1 MRPEHPENTG
11 NSRAQKP
18 TWSDLMAQADTSG
31 LSVAE
36 VALTTPDN
44 DTVILGDRI
53 KVPTIVILARYY
65 G

>member
-1 MRPEHPENTG
+1 MA
-11 NSRAQKP
+11 RA
-18 TWSDLMAQADTSG
+18 TISG
-31 LSVAE
+31 SSVADI
-36 VALTTPDN
+36 ALSTPDK

>member
-1 MRPEHPENTG
+1 MAQENT
-11 NSRAQKP
+11 SR
-18 TWSDLMAQADTSG
+18 
-31 LSVAE
+31 LSVAD
-36 VALTTPDN
+36 VALSTPDR

>member
-1 MRPEHPENTG
+1 MAQENT
-11 NSRAQKP
+11 SRP
-18 TWSDLMAQADTSG
+18 
-31 LSVAE
+31 SVAGIT
-36 VALTTPDN
+36 LLTPDG

>member
-1 MRPEHPENTG
+1 
-11 NSRAQKP
+11 
-18 TWSDLMAQADTSG
+18 MAQADTSG

>member
-1 MRPEHPENTG
+1 
-11 NSRAQKP
+11 
-18 TWSDLMAQADTSG
+18 MAQANTSS
-31 LSVAE
+31 LSVAD
-36 VALTTPDN
+36 VPLSTPDR